1 MINQLRDFTGW
12 KYYTDPMGNQNIGI
26 TITHENGV
34 QESRSLLD
42 IEVAAWINAG
52 NTPEPA
58 DQGE

>member
-1 MINQLRDFTGW
+1 MINQLKDFTGW
-12 KYYTDPMGNQNIGI
+12 KYYIDRITNENVGI